1 MKIKNKT
8 AGHAGIA
15 CFSFALKGNR
25 AGSPHFKIVRF
36 KWWEHVTTF
45 DFEKAG
51 KAKDFGRGFYLT
63 SNIVQAQEWAQK
75 KGRKNK
81 IAYIYTYQ
89 LNCVEPEKWKILELL
104 EYDKKWLEY
113 ITKNRMEAHEDD
125 YDIVYDRMADKRYP
139 DLTNA
144 IEAFYFGEKEA
155 TEVVQMIRWKKEADQ
170 YCFKNERALSLLE
183 REEVWIQKMDD
194 NGRWTQE
201 RGEID

>member
-1 MKIKNKT
+1 MNY
-8 AGHAGIA
+8 
-15 CFSFALKGNR
+15 S
-25 AGSPHFKIVRF
+25 
-36 KWWEHVTTF
+36 
-45 DFEKAG
+45 
-51 KAKDFGRGFYLT
+51 
-63 SNIVQAQEWAQK
+63 
-75 KGRKNK
+75 
-81 IAYIYTYQ
+81 
-89 LNCVEPEKWKILELL
+89 ELL
-104 EYDKKWLEY
+104 QLAKGWSNLVS
-113 ITKNRMEAHEDD
+113 NRIIIWRLH
-125 YDIVYDRMADKRYP
+125 KRSP

>member
-1 MKIKNKT
+1 MKMRINEIKKLYHGT
-8 AGHAGIA
+8 D
-15 CFSFALKGNR
+15 KK
-25 AGSPHFKIVRF
+25 FK
-36 KWWEHVTTF
+36 TF

-63 SNIVQAQEWAQK
+63 SSIVQAQEWAQK

-81 IAYIYTYQ
+81 IAYIYTYP

>member
-1 MKIKNKT
+1 
-8 AGHAGIA
+8 
-15 CFSFALKGNR
+15 
-25 AGSPHFKIVRF
+25 
-36 KWWEHVTTF
+36 
-45 DFEKAG
+45 
-51 KAKDFGRGFYLT
+51 
-63 SNIVQAQEWAQK
+63 
-75 KGRKNK
+75 
-81 IAYIYTYQ
+81 
-89 LNCVEPEKWKILELL
+89 
-104 EYDKKWLEY
+104 
-113 ITKNRMEAHEDD
+113 
-125 YDIVYDRMADKRYP
+125 MADKRYP

>member
-63 SNIVQAQEWAQK
+63 SSIVQAQEWAQK